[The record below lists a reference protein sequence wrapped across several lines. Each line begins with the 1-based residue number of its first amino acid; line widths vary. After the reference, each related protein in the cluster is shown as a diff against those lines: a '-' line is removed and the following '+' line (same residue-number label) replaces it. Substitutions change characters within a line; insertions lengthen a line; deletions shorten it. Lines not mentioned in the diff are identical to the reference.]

1 MTLPF
6 VVFSDDWGE
15 HPSSSQHLFGQLA
28 DEHRILWVNT
38 IGMRRPTLSLT
49 DLGKVVSKVGRMLKR
64 SPAGAVPKAPPNIRV
79 CQPFMLPYSNIGA
92 VRRLNRASVVR
103 SVGQAVRTAGM
114 VDPVLVTTVPNA
126 CDYAATVRKDLV
138 VYYCVDDFSAWPGL
152 DASLVRGM
160 EDMLVQRA
168 DVLLATSR
176 KLYERLAASG
186 KPVHMLT
193 HGVDIELFGREAS
206 AEHPCLA
213 GLRRPRAGYFG
224 LIDARTDKR
233 LLEAVARRMPDFELV
248 LTGRVETAVEA
259 LAALSNVHFTGPVP
273 YRELPDLI
281 AGLDVLLLPYAVNEF
296 SDTLSPLK
304 MKEYLATGKPVV
316 STPIA
321 EARALREYVTL
332 AGTAEEWEAG
342 LRAALS
348 VDVPQRKRAIAPVMR
363 GESWG
368 AKAERLQT
376 LCEEA
381 LQGRRRIDA

>member
-28 DEHRILWVNT
+28 GEHRILWVNT

-49 DLGKVVSKVGRMLKR
+49 DLGKVVSKVSRMLNR
-64 SPAGAVPKAPPNIRV
+64 SAAGAVSKAPSNIRV

-92 VRRLNRASVVR
+92 VRRLNKASVVR
-103 SVGQAVRTAGM
+103 SVGQAARAAGI

-126 CDYAATVRKDLV
+126 CDYAATVPKDLV

-176 KLYERLAASG
+176 KLYERLSASG

-193 HGVDIELFGREAS
+193 HGVDIDLFGREAP

-224 LIDARTDKR
+224 LIDDRTDKR

-248 LTGRVETAVEA
+248 LTGRVETAVD
-259 LAALSNVHFTGPVP
+259 ALSALGNVHFTGPVP
-273 YRELPDLI
+273 YRDLPALI

-304 MKEYLATGKPVV
+304 MKEYLATGKPVI

-321 EARALREYVTL
+321 EARAMSEYVTL
-332 AGTAEEWEAG
+332 AGTAEEWEAA

-348 VDVPQRKRAIAPVMR
+348 VDVAQRKRALATVMR

-368 AKAERLQT
+368 AKAERLQM
-376 LCEEA
+376 LCKEA
-381 LQGRRRIDA
+381 LQQRRRVNA